1 MEPEQAVFDFFCGII
16 PLHLQQIYA
25 ERDKRKNERCN
36 SDVLHADS
44 ERVVRAVSQLAV
56 FAILRIFALFRI
68 HFTALRA
75 DNPVSGCL

>member
-1 MEPEQAVFDFFCGII
+1 MPEQSICEFFRRC
-16 PLHLQQIYA
+16 LHLQQIHA
-25 ERDKRKNERCN
+25 ERDKRKDERCN

-44 ERVVRAVSQLAV
+44 ERVVRAVAKLAV
-56 FAILRIFALFRI
+56 FAILLRIFALFRI

>member
-1 MEPEQAVFDFFCGII
+1 MPKQSICEFFLRDI
-16 PLHLQQIYA
+16 PLHLQQIHA

-44 ERVVRAVSQLAV
+44 ERVVRAVAKLAV